1 MTTDLLLP
9 KVHEAGDPD
18 LVIPLENDE
27 TDHSQ
32 ADKHQPEVVPDWQ
45 VGLEELV
52 VYLQVLGR
60 DRPEYTLIAALEIS
74 T

>member
-32 ADKHQPEVVPDWQ
+32 ADKHQPEVVPDW
-45 VGLEELV
+45 
-52 VYLQVLGR
+52 
-60 DRPEYTLIAALEIS
+60 
-74 T
+74 